1 MRKKEINLFVLPLG
15 LWMVLAWA
23 MRAGLSIFGK
33 PSFAGTLLCAL
44 IAAIPAA
51 GLAIKNC
58 WDYYVRHDKLVADPM
73 ARLKGNDVTDWQSI
87 QKRKALYP
95 PIPQR
100 LKSREPEGMIL
111 GKAGIDYIRKPA
123 EDDGHLMIIGG
134 TGSGKSSCLAIPIL
148 LARSNETSI
157 FCLDIKGE
165 LHEKTCS
172 PNDPAVR
179 IISPTMPGAW
189 SYDPFYRIK
198 RSAADPQIMSE
209 DLRQIAA
216 TLIPLPHGTDPFW
229 AKEARRMLY
238 GLMAYYYTSGI
249 VDFIEV
255 CDKILT
261 DDIKTQIKRITKQ
274 ADHTSLAYKELSE
287 YENMSEKTLPG
298 IATEVK
304 TALELFSTDA
314 DIRKMLSCAGGQV
327 TDPTALNEGKHIFL
341 HVPED
346 RLAIYSNF
354 LILIIDQMILE
365 LTRRPDKQPGNPV
378 IFLVDEL
385 ARIVSANKIPSLID
399 GATTL
404 RSKKVSLVLIT
415 QSLEALEISY
425 SPAEVKALT
434 NNMPYIA
441 VLSSAS
447 SETAKAICERAGT
460 FKDWKKSYMQINNAG
475 DRKTYSYDYRNIL
488 EPGDLADLKERGE
501 VVIVSQDYGY
511 FRARKCPYYKDRALS
526 LMQKT
531 RLEEFH

>member
-51 GLAIKNC
+51 GLAVKNC

-73 ARLKGNDVTDWQSI
+73 AKLKGNDVTDWQSI

-148 LARSNETSI
+148 LARSNKTSI

-229 AKEARRMLY
+229 AKEARRMLL

-249 VDFIEV
+249 VDFVEV

-261 DDIKTQIKRITKQ
+261 DDIKTQITKITKQ
-274 ADHTSLAYKELSE
+274 ADHASLAYRELSE
-287 YENMSEKTLPG
+287 YKDMSEKTLPG

-314 DIRKMLSCAGGQV
+314 DIRQMLSCAGGQV
-327 TDPTALNEGKHIFL
+327 TDPTVLNDGQHIFL

-346 RLAIYSNF
+346 RLSIYSNF
-354 LILIIDQMILE
+354 VILIINQMLLE
-365 LTRRPDKQPGNPV
+365 MTRRPEDSKPV
-378 IFLVDEL
+378 IFMVDEL
-385 ARIVSANKIPSLID
+385 ARILSANKIPALID
-399 GATTL
+399 GAATL
-404 RSKKVSLVLIT
+404 RSRKVSLVLIT

-425 SPAEVKALT
+425 SPAEVEALT

-447 SETAKAICERAGT
+447 SKTAKAICERAGT
-460 FKDWKKSYMQINNAG
+460 FKDWRKSYMQINNAG